1 MSVHRDARKVLG
13 STSLLSLAAILV
25 PGAML
30 VDVPFGHG
38 SPSGLPFAGA
48 VVNYAFGLTLLYP
61 VSAGLLFLYMS
72 SFPEPEDPSLPRR
85 ILVGFLAASVILVTL
100 PWIHLLLVAEPVFST
115 VTGVTWAGVLA
126 AASLA
131 AAVLVGFGRRTLFGP
146 RFLASSVL
154 TILGIV
160 LVLVGGA
167 VLPSAADYP
176 DGAWLA
182 IPALFGGIL
191 FTGLV
196 LQYPSML
203 WYAWSTP
210 ADEWEGEGSTEE
222 GSPATGVQFEQTTG
236 AEDA

>member
-61 VSAGLLFLYMS
+61 VAAGLLFLYMS
-72 SFPEPEDPSLPRR
+72 SFPEPDDPSLPRR
-85 ILVGFLAASVILVTL
+85 ILVGFLSASVILVTI
-100 PWIHLLLVAEPVFST
+100 PWMYLLLVAAPAFST
-115 VTGVTWAGVLA
+115 VTGVAWAGVLA

-131 AAVLVGFGRRTLFGP
+131 AAVLVGFGRWTLFGP

-154 TILGIV
+154 AILGLV
-160 LVLVGGA
+160 FVLVGGA
-167 VLPSAADYP
+167 VIPSAAGFP
-176 DGAWLA
+176 DGAWIA
-182 IPALFGGIL
+182 VPALFGGIL

-222 GSPATGVQFEQTTG
+222 GSQATGVQFEQVTG